1 MPDAVS
7 SGNILTTLLLC
18 GLMGLLGQGVRAAI
32 GLKGASRLPSPQA
45 DQQTAFSAAYFVLS
59 LMIGFIAGV
68 VAGLVIGVQK
78 LLTID
83 PGDLKVLL
91 GIAASGYAGADF
103 IENSLSIV
111 IPAANAPAPQSHAAA
126 IGPPTVSLQPDLAAF
141 NANTAAL
148 TSAVHKLAAISP
160 QLAPA
165 PPLAAPSVI
174 TGTVPA
180 FGPALHRIAPG
191 IDRTKWEAALTQGFQ
206 KFGLTSNQRIAAA
219 IGQFMV
225 EAGDSFEEV
234 VENMNYSVGRMM
246 AVWPSTF
253 KTEADAQP
261 YAHHPEKLGN
271 FIYANKLGNGNEA
284 SGDGYR
290 FRGRGLIQLTGRSE
304 YGEFGA
310 AIGMTA
316 EQVSDYC
323 ETPEGAAISG
333 CWYLSSRG
341 CLPFADTWN
350 LAEITRRVNGRK
362 MQDHARRV
370 KFSNAMLTE
379 LNRPS

>member
-1 MPDAVS
+1 MADPVS
-7 SGNILTTLLLC
+7 SGEILGGLLLS
-18 GLMGLLGQGVRAAI
+18 GLMGVLGQGLRAAV
-32 GLKGASRLPSPQA
+32 GLKGSGRLSGQP
-45 DQQTAFSAAYFVLS
+45 DQQTAFSAAYFFLS

-68 VAGLVIGVQK
+68 LAGLAIGLSSLLK
-78 LLTID
+78 LD
-83 PGDLKVLL
+83 PDNIKVLL
-91 GIAASGYAGADF
+91 GIAISGYAGADF

-111 IPAANAPAPQSHAAA
+111 IPGGGGAAA
-126 IGPPTVSLQPDLAAF
+126 AQAPPPADRSPSVPEMVAL
-141 NANTAAL
+141 NTHALAL
-148 TSAVHKLAAISP
+148 TNAVQQLSAISQHVAAIP
-160 QLAPA
+160 TPA
-165 PPLAAPSVI
+165 VI
-174 TGTVPA
+174 TGTVPP
-180 FGPALHRIAPG
+180 FGPALSRVAPA
-191 IDRTKWEAALTQGFQ
+191 IDRTKWEPALTQGFQ
-206 KFGLTSNQRIAAA
+206 KFSFTNNQRVAAA
-219 IGQFMV
+219 IGQFLV

-234 VENMNYSVGRMM
+234 VENMNYSAARMM
-246 AVWPSTF
+246 QVWSSTF
-253 KTEADAQP
+253 KTEADAAP

-350 LAEITRRVNGRK
+350 LAAITLRVNGRK

-379 LNRPS
+379 LNK

>member
-1 MPDAVS
+1 MDTVS

-18 GLMGLLGQGVRAAI
+18 GLMGLLGQGVRAAV
-32 GLKGASRLPSPQA
+32 GLKSASRLPTGDP
-45 DQQTAFSAAYFVLS
+45 DPKTAFSAAYFALS

-103 IENSLSIV
+103 IENSLSII
-111 IPAANAPAPQSHAAA
+111 IPASNTASAQGAVAAA
-126 IGPPTVSLQPDLAAF
+126 SPQPVYLQTDLAAF

-148 TSAVHKLAAISP
+148 TSAVHKLAASP
-160 QLAPA
+160 QAAAISSLPA
-165 PPLAAPSVI
+165 PSII

-180 FGPALHRIAPG
+180 FGPALHRVAPG
-191 IDRTKWEAALTQGFQ
+191 IDRTKWEAALTPGFQ
-206 KFGLTSNQRIAAA
+206 KFALTSNQRIAAA

-225 EAGDSFEEV
+225 EAGESFGEV
-234 VENMNYSVGRMM
+234 IENMSYSAARMM
-246 AVWPSTF
+246 VVWPSTF
-253 KTEADAQP
+253 RTEADAEP
-261 YAHHPEKLGN
+261 YVHNPEKLGN

-284 SGDGYR
+284 SGDGFR

-316 EQVSDYC
+316 EQVSGYC

-341 CLPFADTWN
+341 CLPFADSWN

-362 MQDHARRV
+362 MLDHAKRV
-370 KFSNAMLTE
+370 KFSTAMLAE
-379 LNRPS
+379 LNKPS

>member
-1 MPDAVS
+1 MTEPVS
-7 SGNILTTLLLC
+7 AGNILITLLLC
-18 GLMGLLGQGVRAAI
+18 GLMGLLGQGIRAAV
-32 GLKGASRLPSPQA
+32 GLKSASRLPTAQA

-59 LMIGFIAGV
+59 LMIGFIAGI
-68 VAGLVIGVQK
+68 VAGLVVGVQK
-78 LLTID
+78 LVTID
-83 PGDLKVLL
+83 PSDMKVLL

-111 IPAANAPAPQSHAAA
+111 IPAANPPAGQGPGAAA
-126 IGPPTVSLQPDLAAF
+126 TPLPANNLHPDLAAF

-148 TSAVHKLAAISP
+148 TSAVHKLATSP
-160 QLAPA
+160 QATPISL
-165 PPLAAPSVI
+165 LAAPSII

-180 FGPALHRIAPG
+180 FGPALHRVAPG

-206 KFGLTSNQRIAAA
+206 KFALTSNQRVAAA
-219 IGQFMV
+219 VGQFLV
-225 EAGDSFEEV
+225 EAGESFNEV
-234 VENMNYSVGRMM
+234 VENMSYSPLRMTQ
-246 AVWPSTF
+246 VWPSTF
-253 KTEADAQP
+253 KTEADAEP
-261 YAHHPEKLGN
+261 YAHQPEKLGN

-310 AIGMTA
+310 AIGMTP

-341 CLPFADTWN
+341 CLPFADSWN

-362 MQDHARRV
+362 MQDHAKRV

-379 LNRPS
+379 LNKSS